1 MLLLLFRSSGTTN
14 KMDDNHQNSQESG
27 GNALPNE
34 QGPTKKTYPPSKI
47 CRVSGCGNTK
57 QAWTNGRCKS
67 CHGLNLEPRIG
78 DVYIPRGTKRKKNR
92 GDENNI
98 NIRSEQVDQHGK
110 VSIFVQ
116 NEDSAATTLPSS
128 FSNIGVE
135 GDGSK
140 GNDKG
145 NTIAS
150 EQVER
155 IETEKDLQELH
166 NLEFGIRDGDGDGTD
181 KHVGNEDMGGESLKE
196 VVEMLKNEIIHLKE
210 KNAHLEE
217 DVKILKSRFDSINDQ
232 FDKLASEKSTTTASI
247 KDHRRMHQE
256 EMSGR
261 LSLFKSSA
269 TEEDNS
275 PTRQS
280 HRNVRALPKGLRNN
294 GLICFNNALL
304 QSFASLR
311 HLTTF
316 MNDPPQYNKE
326 DYPLNHA
333 FCTILNLMSSRDEG
347 QESTLDPS
355 AFVDL
360 FAKKHTT
367 FINRESEFS

>member
-1 MLLLLFRSSGTTN
+1 MDASENLLLGGCMQPITSNNFTLLLLLFRSSGTTN

-47 CRVSGCGNTK
+47 CRVRDCTK
-57 QAWTNGRCKS
+57 VKQSNCNGRCKS
-67 CHGLNLEPRIG
+67 CHDLNLEPRIG
-78 DVYIPRGTKRKKNR
+78 DVYIPRGTKRKQNS
-92 GDENNI
+92 GGGNNI
-98 NIRSEQVDQHGK
+98 NIRSERINEHGE

-116 NEDSAATTLPSS
+116 NEHSAATTFRPI

-135 GDGSK
+135 GDGGK

-145 NTIAS
+145 STIAS
-150 EQVER
+150 EQEER
-155 IETEKDLQELH
+155 LETEKDLQKLH
-166 NLEFGIRDGDGDGTD
+166 DLEFGIGDGDGDGPD
-181 KHVGNEDMGGESLKE
+181 KHGGNEDKGGESLKE
-196 VVEMLKNEIIHLKE
+196 VVERLENEIFNLKE

-247 KDHRRMHQE
+247 KDHISIRRMHQE
-256 EMSGR
+256 AMSGR
-261 LSLFKSSA
+261 LSL
-269 TEEDNS
+269 
-275 PTRQS
+275 
-280 HRNVRALPKGLRNN
+280 

-326 DYPLNHA
+326 AYPLNHA
-333 FCTILNLMSSRDEG
+333 FCTILNLMSSQDEG

-355 AFVDL
+355 SFVEL
-360 FAKKHTT
+360 FVKKHTK
-367 FINRESEFS
+367 FISRESEFS

>member
-1 MLLLLFRSSGTTN
+1 
-14 KMDDNHQNSQESG
+14 MDDNHQNSQESG

-47 CRVSGCGNTK
+47 CRVSGCGNFK

-67 CHGLNLEPRIG
+67 CHGLNLEPRLG
-78 DVYIPRGTKRKKNR
+78 DVYIPRGTKRKQNS
-92 GDENNI
+92 GGGNNI
-98 NIRSEQVDQHGK
+98 NIRSERINEHGE

-116 NEDSAATTLPSS
+116 NEHSAATTFRPI

-135 GDGSK
+135 GDGGK

-145 NTIAS
+145 STIAS
-150 EQVER
+150 EQEER
-155 IETEKDLQELH
+155 LETEKDLQKLH
-166 NLEFGIRDGDGDGTD
+166 DLEFGIGDGDGDGPD
-181 KHVGNEDMGGESLKE
+181 KHGGNEDKGGESLKE
-196 VVEMLKNEIIHLKE
+196 VVERLENEIFNLKE

-217 DVKILKSRFDSINDQ
+217 DVKILKSLFDSINDQ

-247 KDHRRMHQE
+247 KDHISIRRMHQE
-256 EMSGR
+256 TMSGR

-269 TEEDNS
+269 TEKDNS

-316 MNDPPQYNKE
+316 MNDPPQYNNKA
-326 DYPLNHA
+326 YPLNHA
-333 FCTILNLMSSRDEG
+333 FCTILNLMSSQDEG

-355 AFVDL
+355 SFVDL
-360 FAKKHTT
+360 FMKKHPK
-367 FINRESEFS
+367 FISRESEFS